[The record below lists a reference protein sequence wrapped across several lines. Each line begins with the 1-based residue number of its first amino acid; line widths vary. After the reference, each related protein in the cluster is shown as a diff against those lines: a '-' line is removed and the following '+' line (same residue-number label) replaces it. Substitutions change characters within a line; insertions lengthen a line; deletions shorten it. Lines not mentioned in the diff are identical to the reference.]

1 MESTHAFVDPCA
13 DGVCKER
20 LCGRVQRDL
29 KSFNFLAD
37 NDLHEIAAYL
47 ECRQV
52 RVGHSLWQEGDA
64 GDFVAF
70 VVHGQLLEEKSTE
83 FPGKKVV
90 MGVFNRGSMVGEHSI
105 LEGSKRPSSMSAKQH
120 TDLVILSRTSF
131 EALIKGNPTLG
142 VKLLKG
148 MLLASSA
155 RLRKSYERIS
165 SIF

>member
-37 NDLHEIAAYL
+37 EDLHEIAAYL

-52 RVGHSLWQEGDA
+52 REGAPLWKEGDN
-64 GDFVAF
+64 GNFVAF
-70 VVHGQLLEEKSTE
+70 VVQGQLLEEKSTE
-83 FPGKKVV
+83 FPGKQLVL
-90 MGVFNRGSMVGEHSI
+90 GVYSRGSMVGEHSI
-105 LEGSKRPSSMSAKQH
+105 LEGSVRPASMVAKQH
-120 TDLVILSRTSF
+120 SDLVLLSRNSF
-131 EALIKGNPTLG
+131 EALIKEKPELG
-142 VKLLKG
+142 IKLLKG
-148 MLLASSA
+148 MLLASSV
-155 RLRKSYERIS
+155 RLRKSYERLS